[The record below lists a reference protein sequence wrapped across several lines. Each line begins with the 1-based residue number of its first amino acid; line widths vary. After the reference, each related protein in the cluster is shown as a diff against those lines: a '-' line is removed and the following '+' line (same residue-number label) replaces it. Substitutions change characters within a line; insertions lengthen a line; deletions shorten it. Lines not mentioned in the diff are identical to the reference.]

1 MAFSAEG
8 ELPEK
13 EKGPMSE
20 DIGPTKNTRQRPT
33 LPRSCPRSTIG
44 GRRLNY
50 RVRNGNGCDPSPMT
64 TGNMNQPTPNTGAA
78 RCAVCPGGPGMFSG
92 ARADAHRRLKLKK
105 SEKPRQLPP
114 GPAEAF
120 RDSWLRRVRHSRGS
134 GDGEEYPA
142 EGSSRRE
149 HARAVEK
156 VMMKPHG

>member
-1 MAFSAEG
+1 
-8 ELPEK
+8 
-13 EKGPMSE
+13 MSE

-33 LPRSCPRSTIG
+33 LPRSCTRSTIG
-44 GRRLNY
+44 GRRLNF

-78 RCAVCPGGPGMFSG
+78 RCARCPGGPGMFSG
-92 ARADAHRRLKLKK
+92 ARADALRRLKLKK
-105 SEKPRQLPP
+105 SETT
-114 GPAEAF
+114 
-120 RDSWLRRVRHSRGS
+120 
-134 GDGEEYPA
+134 EYPA